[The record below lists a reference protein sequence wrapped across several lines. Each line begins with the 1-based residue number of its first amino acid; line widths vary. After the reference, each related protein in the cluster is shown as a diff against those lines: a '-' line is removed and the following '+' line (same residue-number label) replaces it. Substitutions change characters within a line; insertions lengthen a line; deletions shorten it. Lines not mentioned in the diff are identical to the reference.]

1 MILGNK
7 PDLQLQNE
15 FYKIETYNGTYLP
28 NLRENLCPYP
38 KPAN

>member
-7 PDLQLQNE
+7 SDLQLLNE
-15 FYKIETYNGTYLP
+15 FYKGEAYNDTYLP